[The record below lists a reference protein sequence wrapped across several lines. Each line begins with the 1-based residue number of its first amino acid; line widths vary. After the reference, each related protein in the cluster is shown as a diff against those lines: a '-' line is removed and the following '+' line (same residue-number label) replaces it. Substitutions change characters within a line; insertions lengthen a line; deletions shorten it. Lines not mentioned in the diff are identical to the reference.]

1 MAPKH
6 HLTTE
11 ERTFFSRVNQAV
23 LANPFSD
30 ERTDIDRTIA
40 GLFPESSR
48 EEALLET
55 IREIDH
61 RITLIDQSGRGNI
74 AFFSGTDREILKITY
89 LFVVFHRFLERF
101 DILIA
106 DQLKAGK
113 ISVPVPFADE
123 MMTYLKVHGF
133 DHQDILHYIA
143 LCYQMRRAFYFI
155 ARGLV
160 GRSPCM
166 KKLRESLWNNV
177 FTYDLDLYN
186 QYLWS
191 RMEDFSTLI
200 LGETGTGKGT
210 AARAIG
216 QSGFIPFDE
225 KKKCFKES
233 FAKTFLPMN
242 ISQFSENLIE
252 SELFGHKKG
261 AFTGA
266 VEDHK
271 GIFDQCS
278 PHGAIF
284 LDEIGEVA
292 TPVQIK
298 LLKILEERLFS
309 PVGSHAEHR
318 FEGRIIAA
326 TNKTMLEIQDASFF
340 RSDFYYRLCS
350 DIIVVPPLRE
360 RLQEEPEELDDLLT
374 YTIEKI
380 VGKPSSKL
388 VTLVK
393 KSIMSQL
400 GQTYPWPGNVRE
412 LGQCVRRILL
422 KRSYT
427 QETIPPV
434 AGHSSE
440 LAAHVDQGQM
450 TAQDLMTA
458 YCRQLYD
465 KHGTLGEVAR
475 ITRLDRRTV
484 KKYVE
489 S

>member
-1 MAPKH
+1 MTPRH
-6 HLTTE
+6 SLTSD
-11 ERTFFSRVNQAV
+11 EREFFSQVNQAV

-48 EEALLET
+48 EEALWET
-55 IREIDH
+55 IREIDR
-61 RITLIDQSGRGNI
+61 RISLIDQSGRGNI
-74 AFFSGTDREILKITY
+74 AFFSGSDRKILKITY

-101 DILIA
+101 DILIK

-113 ISVPVPFADE
+113 TTLVVPFAEE
-123 MMTYLKVHGF
+123 MMTYLRVHGF
-133 DHQDILHYIA
+133 GHQEILHDVA
-143 LCYQMRRAFYFI
+143 LCYQLRRAFYFI

-166 KKLRESLWNNV
+166 KKLRENLWNNV

-186 QYLWS
+186 EYLWS

-210 AARAIG
+210 AAKAIG
-216 QSGFIPFDE
+216 QSGFIPFEE
-225 KKKCFKES
+225 KKGSFKES
-233 FAKTFLPMN
+233 FTKTFLPLN

-284 LDEIGEVA
+284 LDEIGDVSP
-292 TPVQIK
+292 PVQIK
-298 LLKILEERLFS
+298 LLKILEERVFS
-309 PVGSHAEHR
+309 PVGSHGEHR

-326 TNKTMLEIQDASFF
+326 TNKELSEIQSQSFF
-340 RSDFYYRLCS
+340 RSDFFYRLCS
-350 DIIVVPPLRE
+350 DIIVVPPLRD
-360 RLQEEPEELDDLLT
+360 RLGEEPGELDDLLA
-374 YTIEKI
+374 YTLEKI
-380 VGKPSSKL
+380 VGKPSLKL
-388 VTLVK
+388 VTMVRK
-393 KSIMSQL
+393 TMASQL
-400 GQTYPWPGNVRE
+400 GPDYPWPGNVRE

-422 KRSYT
+422 KRSYS
-427 QETIPPV
+427 QEVYTTVKGPV
-434 AGHSSE
+434 SE
-440 LAAHVDQGQM
+440 LAVQVDEGKM
-450 TAQDLMTA
+450 TAGELMTA
-458 YCRQLYD
+458 YCKQLYD
-465 KHGTLGEVAR
+465 THGTLGEVAR
-475 ITRLDRRTV
+475 ITKLDRRTV
-484 KKYVE
+484 KKYIE

>member
-113 ISVPVPFADE
+113 ISVPVPFAEE
-123 MMTYLKVHGF
+123 MIAYLKVHGF

-252 SELFGHKKG
+252 SELFGHKK
-261 AFTGA
+261 A
-266 VEDHK
+266 
-271 GIFDQCS
+271 
-278 PHGAIF
+278 P
-284 LDEIGEVA
+284 L
-292 TPVQIK
+292 P
-298 LLKILEERLFS
+298 ER
-309 PVGSHAEHR
+309 
-318 FEGRIIAA
+318 
-326 TNKTMLEIQDASFF
+326 
-340 RSDFYYRLCS
+340 
-350 DIIVVPPLRE
+350 
-360 RLQEEPEELDDLLT
+360 
-374 YTIEKI
+374 
-380 VGKPSSKL
+380 SK
-388 VTLVK
+388 
-393 KSIMSQL
+393 
-400 GQTYPWPGNVRE
+400 
-412 LGQCVRRILL
+412 
-422 KRSYT
+422 
-427 QETIPPV
+427 
-434 AGHSSE
+434 
-440 LAAHVDQGQM
+440 
-450 TAQDLMTA
+450 
-458 YCRQLYD
+458 
-465 KHGTLGEVAR
+465 
-475 ITRLDRRTV
+475 ITRVFLINAVPMEPSFWMKSV
-484 KKYVE
+484 KWPHPCR
-489 S
+489 SSC